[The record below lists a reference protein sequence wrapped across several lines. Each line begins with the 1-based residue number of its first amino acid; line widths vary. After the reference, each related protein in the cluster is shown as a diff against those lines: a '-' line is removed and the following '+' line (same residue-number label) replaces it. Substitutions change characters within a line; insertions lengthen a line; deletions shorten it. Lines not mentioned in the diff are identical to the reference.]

1 MFVRLIKVRLWQ
13 ANDMPNGSF
22 TAINLKFN
30 EVVLTGVE
38 LLLRVADNHYFSNV
52 VIGSQIHWCFL
63 FAVLD
68 PNRAP
73 VLN

>member
-1 MFVRLIKVRLWQ
+1 MFVGLIKVGLWQ
-13 ANDMPNGSF
+13 SNDMPNGSF
-22 TAINLKFN
+22 TPIDLEFN

-38 LLLRVADNHYFSNV
+38 LLLRVADNHNFPHV
-52 VIGSQIHWCFL
+52 VIGCQIHRRFL
-63 FAVLD
+63 FTVLD